1 MLYCLG
7 GALPPDHNLL
17 CGLLLVLAVP
27 QNAELPC
34 CLLVSF
40 CMATTSDITFDY
52 VFIWTD

>member
-40 CMATTSDITFDY
+40 CMATTSAITFDY
-52 VFIWTD
+52 VFI